1 MLFDTLISILLHN
14 KLIHLF
20 AFILKLNIL
29 SKFKDNFNQTYYK
42 NLMKKFLIL
51 KAVRFIYELKDQ
63 TYINKKNYEYV
74 RFTKKNFNS

>member
-1 MLFDTLISILLHN
+1 M
-14 KLIHLF
+14 
-20 AFILKLNIL
+20 

>member
-1 MLFDTLISILLHN
+1 MIM
-14 KLIHLF
+14 
-20 AFILKLNIL
+20 

-63 TYINKKNYEYV
+63 TYINKKNY
-74 RFTKKNFNS
+74 